1 MKFWSEVVVMSELA
15 SQVFGVEDVVD
26 YVDGQVLNLSNL
38 LVRIAL
44 FPAQYFLLLPLVMS
58 QRHLLLLV

>member
-1 MKFWSEVVVMSELA
+1 MKFWSEVVVVSELA
-15 SQVFGVEDVVD
+15 SQVLGVEDVVD
-26 YVDGQVLNLSNL
+26 YVDGQVLNLRNL

-58 QRHLLLLV
+58 